1 MATESDLIRRYRG
14 AFTKEQ
20 CKDII
25 SHINYFEEHSLMF
38 YDKKSLHN
46 TDHITVNVAHDWDM
60 DETASSK
67 MSNLVLPHFKPC
79 VDEYLQAFSILNE
92 YKFLMYDIKVKKI
105 PMGGGF
111 HTWHFE
117 TGGIENCHRVFVVQL
132 YCLLYTSDAA
142 DD

>member
-105 PMGGGF
+105 PIVG
-111 HTWHFE
+111 
-117 TGGIENCHRVFVVQL
+117 
-132 YCLLYTSDAA
+132 
-142 DD
+142 